1 MQAPAHLLRDE
12 AGAAAVSFREWVAD
26 CAKAPGAL
34 LVLGGLAV
42 LFQAVMLLRA
52 RDYLA
57 SIILV
62 STGMPLL
69 RAGVELLRPSIGD

>member
-1 MQAPAHLLRDE
+1 MGRGLRE
-12 AGAAAVSFREWVAD
+12 GS
-26 CAKAPGAL
+26 GAL
-34 LVLGGLAV
+34 LVIGGLAV

>member
-1 MQAPAHLLRDE
+1 MGRGLRE
-12 AGAAAVSFREWVAD
+12 GS
-26 CAKAPGAL
+26 GAL
-34 LVLGGLAV
+34 LVLSGLGV
-42 LFQAVMLLRA
+42 LFQAVLLLRA

>member
-1 MQAPAHLLRDE
+1 MGRGLRE
-12 AGAAAVSFREWVAD
+12 GS
-26 CAKAPGAL
+26 GAL

-42 LFQAVMLLRA
+42 LFQAVMLLRT

>member
-1 MQAPAHLLRDE
+1 MGRGLRE
-12 AGAAAVSFREWVAD
+12 GS
-26 CAKAPGAL
+26 GAL

>member
-1 MQAPAHLLRDE
+1 MGRGLRE
-12 AGAAAVSFREWVAD
+12 GS
-26 CAKAPGAL
+26 GAL

-62 STGMPLL
+62 STGMPLM